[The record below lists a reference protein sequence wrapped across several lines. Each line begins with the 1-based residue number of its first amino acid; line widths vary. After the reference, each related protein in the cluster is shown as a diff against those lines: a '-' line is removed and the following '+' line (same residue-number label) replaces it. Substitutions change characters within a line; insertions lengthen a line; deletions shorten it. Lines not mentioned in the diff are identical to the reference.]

1 MHTLST
7 RMWGFTHD
15 VLPTPSTSEAASGGG
30 PVAASEEAALASLS
44 ASFPHIVRMA
54 LTAPGAA
61 GGCDA
66 DAEFRFALDI
76 LLEAFEQRRLS
87 GWSSTEGR

>member
-1 MHTLST
+1 
-7 RMWGFTHD
+7 MWGFTHD
-15 VLPTPSTSEAASGGG
+15 VLPTPVGIGGRVRRRVDRCIG
-30 PVAASEEAALASLS
+30 GAALASLS